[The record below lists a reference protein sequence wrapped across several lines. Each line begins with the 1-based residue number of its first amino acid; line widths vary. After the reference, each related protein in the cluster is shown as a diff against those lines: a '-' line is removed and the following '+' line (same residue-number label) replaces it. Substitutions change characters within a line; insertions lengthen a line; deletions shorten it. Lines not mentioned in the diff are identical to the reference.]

1 MCVCKGRRRRSER
14 RRGKERGRERV
25 RRVEG
30 GLECNY
36 SGNLWPE
43 KQFINH
49 SAWANTIQ
57 ISLLAAVTGS
67 KVHTAC
73 LCGFSRGWV

>member
-1 MCVCKGRRRRSER
+1 MRRM
-14 RRGKERGRERV
+14 
-25 RRVEG
+25 EG

-57 ISLLAAVTGS
+57 ISLLAAVTSS